1 MALLLT
7 NPKGLMLV
15 HRRSLTIPFAS
26 FFSVGCPW
34 PVWVSTFPPPNS
46 QHTVYNVVLTGSTF
60 LSSFL
65 SFPLATSSHH
75 SSLNFCEITV
85 LESTL
90 LVTSCGT
97 LSLSGLLHWT
107 ISSSMHIVTQ
117 WQDFISYSWAWFRGI
132 YPLPSI
138 IHPSADGHW
147 GCFYFLVT
155 MNLL

>member
-1 MALLLT
+1 MAVLLT

-15 HRRSLTIPFAS
+15 HRRSLPILFAS
-26 FFSVGCPW
+26 FFLAGCPW
-34 PVWVSTFPPPNS
+34 PIWASTFPPNP
-46 QHTVYNVVLTGSTF
+46 QHTVYNLVLTGSTF

-85 LESTL
+85 LESTF

-97 LSLSGLLHWT
+97 LSLSDLLHWT
-107 ISSSMHIVTQ
+107 ISSSMHIATQ
-117 WQDFISYSWAWFRGI
+117 WQDFTSYSGTWFRGI
-132 YPLPSI
+132 YPPPSI
-138 IHPSADGHW
+138 IHSSADGHW